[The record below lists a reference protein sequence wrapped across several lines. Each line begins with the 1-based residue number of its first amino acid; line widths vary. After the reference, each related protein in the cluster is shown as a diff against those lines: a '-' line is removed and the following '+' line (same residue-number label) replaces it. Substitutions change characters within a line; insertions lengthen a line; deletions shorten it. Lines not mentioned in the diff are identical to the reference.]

1 MQVLFL
7 LQRRQMVVKVKGVVI
22 PEMRERNRLE
32 EEIPNKSTYLNY
44 VEHKTKVE
52 EAMKKEAL
60 SSSSD
65 LKREDDQPLSQAS
78 EEDLEATAQVQ
89 ELSKLDFLVEKMKK
103 SEEAGGF
110 AEYFTLKALFNSI
123 YEEKSKTWT
132 REGIDR
138 VIELVNRYSYLGAFR

>member
-1 MQVLFL
+1 M
-7 LQRRQMVVKVKGVVI
+7 KVKGVVI

-32 EEIPNKSTYLNY
+32 EEIPNKSTYLKY
-44 VEHKTKVE
+44 VEHKAKAE

-78 EEDLEATAQVQ
+78 EEDFEATPQAQ
-89 ELSKLDFLVEKMKK
+89 ELSKLDFLLEKMKK

-123 YEEKSKTWT
+123 YEEKSNTWT
-132 REGIDR
+132 REGVDR

>member
-1 MQVLFL
+1 
-7 LQRRQMVVKVKGVVI
+7 MVVKVKGVVI

-32 EEIPNKSTYLNY
+32 EEIPNKSTYLKY

-60 SSSSD
+60 SSSSSD

-78 EEDLEATAQVQ
+78 EEDFEATAQVQ
-89 ELSKLDFLVEKMKK
+89 ELSKLEFLLEKMKK

-123 YEEKSKTWT
+123 YEEKSNTWT
-132 REGIDR
+132 REGVDR

>member
-1 MQVLFL
+1 
-7 LQRRQMVVKVKGVVI
+7 MVVKVKGVVI

-32 EEIPNKSTYLNY
+32 EEIPNKSTYLKY
-44 VEHKTKVE
+44 VEHKAKVE

-78 EEDLEATAQVQ
+78 EEDFEATPQAQ
-89 ELSKLDFLVEKMKK
+89 ELSKLDFLLEKMKK

-123 YEEKSKTWT
+123 YEEKLNTWT
-132 REGIDR
+132 REGVDR
-138 VIELVNRYSYLGAFR
+138 VIELVSRYSYLGAFR

>member
-1 MQVLFL
+1 
-7 LQRRQMVVKVKGVVI
+7 MVVKVKGVVI

-32 EEIPNKSTYLNY
+32 EEIPNKSTYLKY
-44 VEHKTKVE
+44 VEHKAKVE

-65 LKREDDQPLSQAS
+65 IKREDDQPLSQAS
-78 EEDLEATAQVQ
+78 EEDFEATPQGQ
-89 ELSKLDFLVEKMKK
+89 ELSKLDFLLEKMKK

-123 YEEKSKTWT
+123 YEEKSNTWT
-132 REGIDR
+132 REGVDR
-138 VIELVNRYSYLGAFR
+138 VIELVSRYSYLGAFR

>member
-1 MQVLFL
+1 
-7 LQRRQMVVKVKGVVI
+7 MVVKVKGVVI

-32 EEIPNKSTYLNY
+32 EEIPNKSTYLKY
-44 VEHKTKVE
+44 VEHKAKVE

-65 LKREDDQPLSQAS
+65 IKREDDQPLSQAS
-78 EEDLEATAQVQ
+78 EEDFEASPQGQ
-89 ELSKLDFLVEKMKK
+89 ELSKLDFLLEKMKK

-123 YEEKSKTWT
+123 YEEKSNTWT
-132 REGIDR
+132 REGVDR
-138 VIELVNRYSYLGAFR
+138 VIELVSRYSYLGAFR